1 MVNVG
6 SVGQPRDGDPRA
18 CWVLLSDKDIAF
30 RRVPYA
36 VEQTAEK
43 IYAVAEL
50 DPFLGD
56 RLREGR

>member
-18 CWVLLSDKDIAF
+18 CYLLLTDDAIEF
-30 RRVPYA
+30 RRVPYPI
-36 VEQTAEK
+36 EKTAEK
-43 IYAVAEL
+43 IYAVSEL

-56 RLREGR
+56 RLKEGR